1 MGKTFEKIRLCS
13 VGKLQDADK
22 IPQWVRA
29 NGGDYTKNVDSRTT
43 HLVTTKEAYK
53 QNLEVGQ
60 FSHRSLTLEQLWSLM
75 NHSQRGQEFEKCQDC
90 VF

>member
-53 QNLEVGQ
+53 QNVEVGK
-60 FSHRSLTLEQLWSLM
+60 FSLSSL
-75 NHSQRGQEFEKCQDC
+75 RYCI
-90 VF
+90 